1 MLKKI
6 LIICIAILAAAVS
19 ATSIGWHG
27 ANRISRNRLET
38 IEELKAS
45 VEFQRRTIDSL
56 LSLPPAEINELTVEL
71 HMDVTDRSRLTVNG
85 KGNSGTI
92 TVPTER
98 KYTVEVDSAIFNV
111 TRKE

>member
-1 MLKKI
+1 MKKI
-6 LIICIAILAAAVS
+6 LVVCCGLLVAALS

-27 ANRISRNRLET
+27 ASRLSKNRLET

-56 LSLPPAEINELTVEL
+56 LNLPPAEINELTVEL
-71 HMDVTDRSRLTVNG
+71 HLDVTDRSRLTVNG

-111 TRKE
+111 IRKE